1 MKMTATEFTLT
12 AFSDFSDEAI
22 QQLDQDVLLATE
34 HLTTEGITREEDL
47 LACLLDV
54 PETLTEALRQV
65 NARLHVQNL
74 AEENFPG
81 FVHRQQQVEV
91 DPSLLDF
98 LQDSIKTYWHVVS
111 HMVFTYQQMQNLL
124 PSGTFEGNP

>member
-1 MKMTATEFTLT
+1 MNMTATQFTLT
-12 AFSDFSDEAI
+12 AFSDFSAEAI

-34 HLTTEGITREEDL
+34 PLTAEGVTSEGDL
-47 LACLLDV
+47 LACLLDL
-54 PETLTEALRQV
+54 PQTLPEALQQV

-74 AEENFPG
+74 AEENFIG
-81 FVHRQQQVEV
+81 FVRRQQQGEVEL
-91 DPSLLDF
+91 SLLAF
-98 LQDSIKTYWHVVS
+98 LQDSIKHYWKVVS